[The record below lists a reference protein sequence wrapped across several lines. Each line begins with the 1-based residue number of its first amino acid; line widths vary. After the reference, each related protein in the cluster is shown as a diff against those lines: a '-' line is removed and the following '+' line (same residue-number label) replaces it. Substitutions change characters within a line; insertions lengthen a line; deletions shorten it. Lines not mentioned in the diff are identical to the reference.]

1 VLGGGRLIL
10 LSSHE
15 QAVIVSPLT
24 GEVVGRFELPGTA
37 TIPPLVADGTLYV
50 LTDDAQ
56 LSAYR

>member
-1 VLGGGRLIL
+1 LN
-10 LSSHE
+10 
-15 QAVIVSPLT
+15 